1 MVKKLWRLIASDSTR
16 ELFVL
21 LAIVLLV
28 RTIGFGLYQVPTGS
42 METTMLVGERF
53 FADKF
58 TPLFSAPKRGDIIS
72 FNDPMYQYSKNP
84 IMRFVEE
91 YFWGPANWTKR
102 IIGMPGD
109 KIRGTVEDGHP
120 VVYVNE
126 VKLYE
131 PYINK
136 YPLIDIWT
144 DDAKVVFGQA
154 KEQVLSEMN
163 RRHVDSQQYTNTLE
177 SILAKYYR
185 RVSYDP
191 AKQFEKQEFYTIHEN
206 QVMRGENNEL
216 SLTMP
221 GTALPSAHTQAK
233 HEGNSTW
240 NSTDEFYIELD
251 AHHYWAMGD
260 NRLGSRDSRFWGPLD
275 GRSIHGK
282 ILYRI
287 WSIDSCEWLWLWDLI
302 KHPIDFW
309 SRVRWNRFFQRVR

>member
-1 MVKKLWRLIASDSTR
+1 MVKKLWRWVASDSTR
-16 ELFVL
+16 EL
-21 LAIVLLV
+21 IVLLSIVVLV
-28 RTIGFGLYQVPTGS
+28 RTFGFGLYQVPTGS

-53 FADKF
+53 FADKL

-84 IMRFVEE
+84 VMRIIQE
-91 YFWGPANWTKR
+91 YFWGPSNWTKR
-102 IIGMPGD
+102 VIGVPGD
-109 KIRGTVEDGHP
+109 KIRGTVENGHP
-120 VVYVNE
+120 VVYVNG
-126 VKLYE
+126 VKLDE

-144 DDAKVVFGQA
+144 DDAKIVLEKA
-154 KEQVLSEMN
+154 KEQVLTEMKK
-163 RRHVDSQQYTNTLE
+163 RQVDPQQYPYLLE
-177 SILAKYYR
+177 SILAKYHR

-191 AKQFEKQEFYTIHEN
+191 AKPFEQQEFYSIKEN

-221 GTALPSAHTQAK
+221 GTALPAERAQAK

-251 AHHYWAMGD
+251 DHHYWAMGD
-260 NRLGSRDSRFWGPLD
+260 NRLGSCDSRFWGPLD
-275 GRSIHGK
+275 GRLIHGK

-287 WSIDSCEWLWLWDLI
+287 WSVDSCEWLWVWDLV
-302 KHPIDFW
+302 KHPVDFW